1 MESERLL
8 HLLNKS
14 SKLIATNSM
23 KYLLTLLTF
32 LIGCN
37 IVSAQNLIESRQT
50 SYYTYIFKLDENEA
64 RSIYKKDLWKVDDS
78 YFHTPVDS
86 FPTDSIY
93 DRELPAGHYLKV
105 YTEKNKLK
113 FDITSVQNF
122 DVMIAG
128 NNTDLVIQVYDNEG
142 NIIPDAEVKIRWK
155 KVRFDK
161 ATQS

>member
-1 MESERLL
+1 ML
-8 HLLNKS
+8 
-14 SKLIATNSM
+14 
-23 KYLLTLLTF
+23 F
-32 LIGCN
+32 
-37 IVSAQNLIESRQT
+37 
-50 SYYTYIFKLDENEA
+50 
-64 RSIYKKDLWKVDDS
+64 RSDDS

-93 DRELPAGHYLKV
+93 ERELPAGHYLKV

-128 NNTDLVIQVYDNEG
+128 NNTDLVIQVYDHEG

-161 ATQS
+161 ATQSYIDRKSNQKGLLHVTWNDFTAYYDLSRSFNNSATKRTIRKVIYGTPVKYAWLPVRYVINLPIDGVK